1 MDRRIVICCDGT
13 GNELNRTMSNVLKF
27 YRILEKKTQQ
37 QVFYTPGVG
46 TLALDNPWQRFKQ
59 QCRLL
64 LGLGAGYGLDNDVLK
79 AYDFLCQ
86 NWHEGDKIYLLG
98 FSRGA
103 YTVRVV
109 AALVETIGI
118 IPPGQRNLAEY
129 GLTAYK
135 KASGDRSATAPSN
148 DLEDAWLF
156 GRIAGGRPARIEF
169 IGVWDTVSSVIVPRS
184 DRLLPSIQT
193 LRFTRTNKAV
203 KCFRQAISMDERR
216 RMFRLN
222 RWIDPQPYRP
232 VPYRKESE
240 ISQDIQQVWFAGV
253 HADVGGGYPE
263 SESGLSKYPLIW
275 MLEEAQKAGL
285 TYDEECRRA
294 ISKGGKLTRGGETF
308 VPPDATGILH
318 RSLRGLWWLLEYIPK
333 NKRWREW
340 CTSRPTFLGRYLPL
354 GEPRAIPPGSLI
366 HASVRERMA
375 KDPHYRPINL
385 NGSYQFTDDVVSEPQ
400 LEESIDAVH

>member
-1 MDRRIVICCDGT
+1 MDKRIVICCDGT

-27 YRILEKKTQQ
+27 YRILEKNTQQ
-37 QVFYTPGVG
+37 QVLYTPGVG
-46 TLALDNPWQRFKQ
+46 TLGLDNPWQRFKQ

-64 LGLGAGYGLDNDVLK
+64 LGLGTGYGLDNDVLK

-103 YTVRVV
+103 YTVRVL
-109 AALVETIGI
+109 AALIETIGI
-118 IPPGQRNLAEY
+118 IAPEQSNLAEY

-135 KASGDRSATAPSN
+135 KASGDGVATAP
-148 DLEDAWLF
+148 DDGLEDAWLF

-169 IGVWDTVSSVIVPRS
+169 IGVWDTVSSVIVPHR
-184 DRLLPSIQT
+184 DCLLPKIQT

-203 KCFRQAISMDERR
+203 KCFRQAISIDERR

-232 VPYRKESE
+232 IPYRKESE
-240 ISQDIQQVWFAGV
+240 IAQDIQQVWFAGV

-285 TYDEECRRA
+285 TYDEETRRT
-294 ISKGGKLTRGGETF
+294 ISMGGKMRLGGEIF

-318 RSLRGLWWLLEYIPK
+318 RSLKGLWWILEFIPK

-340 CTSRPTFLGRYLPL
+340 RTSRPAFLGRYLPL
-354 GEPRAIPPGSLI
+354 GEPRAIPAGSLI

-375 KDPHYRPINL
+375 KDPLYRPINL
-385 NGSYQFTDDVVSEPQ
+385 HDAYPFTDDIGSEP
-400 LEESIDAVH
+400 